1 MGGRRRGAGN
11 DEIKKGD
18 RYIPILIIHISEALN
33 FITPNDIYTLF
44 KKGIPK
50 KETLPGRRQEP

>member
-1 MGGRRRGAGN
+1 MKFILFLGRVFHKT
-11 DEIKKGD
+11 ET
-18 RYIPILIIHISEALN
+18 RYIQILIIHISEALH
-33 FITPNDIYTLF
+33 FITPTDIYTLF